1 MYKSGTPTEYRQRL
15 RQRILKTATREF
27 QSKGIKAVKMD
38 DIANLLSVSKRTVY
52 ELYKNKEQ
60 LLMEC
65 VKEEHC
71 GFDAYMAT
79 YASGANRHVIDII
92 LEFYRLQM
100 RHLAGISPVY
110 FMELHKFPEI
120 MAWKEGR
127 HRETE
132 AKAQLF
138 FQRGIAEGYFKANV
152 NYELIS
158 KVGNGAMNYVM
169 ENRLYKQYD
178 FKEIF
183 RDVIILFIR
192 GFCTLEGIRELDR
205 QIEEM

>member
-15 RQRILKTATREF
+15 RQRILKTAIREF

-132 AKAQLF
+132 GGQGSALF
-138 FQRGIAEGYFKANV
+138 PAGDSGGLFQG
-152 NYELIS
+152 
-158 KVGNGAMNYVM
+158 
-169 ENRLYKQYD
+169 
-178 FKEIF
+178 
-183 RDVIILFIR
+183 
-192 GFCTLEGIRELDR
+192 
-205 QIEEM
+205 